1 MALRPGVGPVA
12 VTEPVPTWLANWRA
26 ANGVSVEDQPTQAT
40 TPAPV
45 LRTAPTVRVDHQGF
59 VEPRPW
65 PYDGCL
71 RREPVLDHDV
81 TPPRVVRR
89 VGWQRCMRCRRP
101 FWSDDVVRLRLC
113 VSGGAGC
120 RHLEDR
126 HAGGR

>member
-1 MALRPGVGPVA
+1 MA
-12 VTEPVPTWLANWRA
+12 VTEPVPAWLANWRT
-26 ANGVSVEDQPTQAT
+26 ANGVSVPDQPAQVT

-45 LRTAPTVRVDHQGF
+45 VRTAPTLRVDHQGF

-65 PYDGCL
+65 SYDGCV

-89 VGWQRCMRCRRP
+89 VGWQQCMSCRRP

>member
-1 MALRPGVGPVA
+1 MR
-12 VTEPVPTWLANWRA
+12 EPVPTWLANWRA
-26 ANGVSVEDQPTQAT
+26 ANGVSVADKPDPAP

-45 LRTAPTVRVDHQGF
+45 MRTAPTVRADSQGYA
-59 VEPRPW
+59 EPREW

-113 VSGGAGC
+113 TSGGAGC
-120 RHLEDR
+120 RRLEEQ
-126 HAGGR
+126 GI

>member
-1 MALRPGVGPVA
+1 M
-12 VTEPVPTWLANWRA
+12 PTWLANWRA
-26 ANGVSVEDQPTQAT
+26 ANGVSVPEQPAHVA

-45 LRTAPTVRVDHQGF
+45 LRTVPTVRKDHQGF

-65 PYDGCL
+65 SYDKCL

-81 TPPRVVRR
+81 TLPHVVRR
-89 VGWQRCMRCRRP
+89 GGWQRCMRCRKP

-120 RHLEDR
+120 RNLEDR

>member
-1 MALRPGVGPVA
+1 MA
-12 VTEPVPTWLANWRA
+12 VTEPVPAWLANCRA
-26 ANGVSVEDQPTQAT
+26 EHGVSVPDQPAQAT

-45 LRTAPTVRVDHQGF
+45 VRTAPTVRVDHQGF

-65 PYDGCL
+65 SYDGCL

-81 TPPRVVRR
+81 TPPRMVRR

-120 RHLEDR
+120 RHFEDR